1 MIQVLIVDDEIHCA
15 EGVKCAIDWAA
26 LGVDNVFTAYSMTQA
41 QKIIIGESIDIIIS
55 DVEMPKGSGFDLLR
69 WIRDSRY
76 CPVVIMLTSYAMFEY
91 AKLAIE
97 FQCLDYLLKP
107 VAPEAL
113 FKVARRAVDAVLETR
128 NSDVNSQLAQYWN
141 ANERSRVRHFWREI
155 IEQPGL
161 LDSPAIVE
169 RARTQHIIFD
179 ERNKYLPVLYKIHN
193 PSPGLSWNQAADA
206 LNSRLYTYVFQD
218 EDQVVLVYS
227 DLLLL
232 AIAGYSS
239 DFSAW
244 QEKFRQGSREFM
256 DNAQK
261 ELGIKLSAY
270 VGEFKESGDVASQY
284 VQLLE
289 MDRDNVSERAG
300 IHLISER
307 GGKAV
312 YERPDVD
319 LWMQYFSDG
328 NYERTV
334 SEAHRYVDR
343 LAHERRVDRE
353 TLARLLQDFMQAFY
367 ITVGEKEIQAHLLL
381 EDEASVELYRRAALS
396 VKDFKAWIGHI
407 VEKAEKFVNM
417 ASDADSVVKHIQ
429 RYIKSNLGEE
439 LSRGQIAAEVC
450 MSPDYVSRVFRQET
464 GVQLSEY
471 ITQVR
476 MEEARHLLESTDL
489 PVGEVAFKTGY
500 YNIAY
505 FSRVFRIRNNSTP
518 ASYRAKFRSK
528 SERL

>member
-1 MIQVLIVDDEIHCA
+1 MIQVLVVDDEIHCA
-15 EGVKCAIDWAA
+15 EGVKYAIDWGA
-26 LGVDNVFTAYSMTQA
+26 LGVDQVWTAYSMTQA
-41 QKIIIGESIDIIIS
+41 QKIIIQESIDIIIS
-55 DVEMPKGSGFDLLR
+55 DVEMPKGSGFDMLR

-76 CPVVIMLTSYAMFEY
+76 TPVVIMLTSYATFEY

-107 VAPEAL
+107 VAPESL
-113 FKVARRAVDAVLETR
+113 FKVARRAVDAVLEAR
-128 NSDVNSQLAQYWN
+128 NTDVNNRLAQYWN
-141 ANERSRVRHFWREI
+141 ANERNRVRHFWREI

-161 LDSPAIVE
+161 LDSQAIMA
-169 RARTQHIIFD
+169 RAKEQHIVFD
-179 ERNKYLPVLYKIHN
+179 ERNRYLPVLYKIH
-193 PSPGLSWNQAADA
+193 SPQPGISWNLAAQK
-206 LNSRLYTYVFQD
+206 LNGRLYAHVFQD
-218 EDQVVLVYS
+218 ENQVVLVYS
-227 DLLLL
+227 ELLLL

-239 DFSAW
+239 DLGAW
-244 QEKFRQGSREFM
+244 QEKFRQGSREFI
-256 DNAQK
+256 DIVQK
-261 ELGIKLSAY
+261 ELQIRISAY
-270 VGEFKESGDVASQY
+270 MGEFKESGDVAPQY

-289 MDRDNVSERAG
+289 MDRDNVSERSG

-319 LWMQYFSDG
+319 QWMQYFSGG

-381 EDEASVELYRRAALS
+381 EDEASVAMYGRAALS
-396 VKDFKAWIGHI
+396 VKDFKAWVGHI

-417 ASDADSVVKHIQ
+417 ASDADSVVKHVQ
-429 RYIKSNLGEE
+429 RFIRDNLGEE

-464 GVQLSEY
+464 GIQLSEY
-471 ITQVR
+471 ITEAR
-476 MEEARHLLESTDL
+476 MEEARHLLETTDL
-489 PVGEVAFKTGY
+489 PVGEVAYKTGY

-505 FSRVFRIRNNSTP
+505 FSRVFRIRNNATP
-518 ASYRAKFRSK
+518 ASYRAQFRK
-528 SERL
+528 KNG